1 MTDFAEYKRLPADE
15 RDNLGFARWR
25 EEQRQGT
32 HMVDNSCHTWGPGHY
47 HCALREIELLKDR
60 VQELKQPELPRE
72 TPAQIAAYLH
82 DLSRRMLTCG
92 AAMEAC
98 GGLSVNMA
106 ARGLEMVGAAW
117 MAHEWA
123 EEIEAAM
130 QKAVD
135 A

>member
-60 VQELKQPELPRE
+60 VQALQEQQ
-72 TPAQIAAYLH
+72 TTAGSAG
-82 DLSRRMLTCG
+82 S
-92 AAMEAC
+92 
-98 GGLSVNMA
+98 
-106 ARGLEMVGAAW
+106 
-117 MAHEWA
+117 
-123 EEIEAAM
+123 
-130 QKAVD
+130 
-135 A
+135 